1 MQADRQ
7 AVKRGRELGGSGGG
21 GRGRIG
27 QGWQERRVRKEGRGW
42 EEAANGKGIRDWGGD
57 SPGGDVLPR
66 RYRQIINCLLRL
78 RMRLTVFNSV
88 IRTAAKCEGGY
99 REREDRCLKE
109 KLWRKG
115 EGGAHN
121 WGTHKKT
128 TTTEARSYFLPH
140 TFNQDPSRD
149 LDRMSSCGKT
159 YRGEGFRH
167 WLFLSS
173 NGLPKPP
180 CPCHALPQRAQAGVA
195 SFSKRRSSVPV
206 CHFSLNAVRN
216 LDCVPH

>member
-1 MQADRQ
+1 M
-7 AVKRGRELGGSGGG
+7 
-21 GRGRIG
+21 
-27 QGWQERRVRKEGRGW
+27 
-42 EEAANGKGIRDWGGD
+42 EAAAY
-57 SPGGDVLPR
+57 R
-66 RYRQIINCLLRL
+66 RAARVTPDHSALRAKAPIPHSARRNHSLLRQTACRQIINCLLRL